1 MYDIDRFT
9 GTVLPDYFCVGFD
22 SLMRA
27 TTGKQQEQT
36 HERSQQYMPAYPV
49 HNSNQHSLQLK
60 NLHPVIPVSPITD
73 VHPSEVRLVN
83 QLIIGQVLAD
93 IFK

>member
-1 MYDIDRFT
+1 MYDVDRFA
-9 GTVLPDYFCVGFD
+9 GTVLPDYFRVGLD

-27 TTGKQQEQT
+27 ATGKQQEQT
-36 HERSQQYMPAYPV
+36 HERSQQYMSAYPV

>member
-9 GTVLPDYFCVGFD
+9 RAVLPDYFCVGFD
-22 SLMRA
+22 SLMRTA
-27 TTGKQQEQT
+27 TGKQQEQT
-36 HERSQQYMPAYPV
+36 HEGSQQYMPAYPV

>member
-1 MYDIDRFT
+1 
-9 GTVLPDYFCVGFD
+9 
-22 SLMRA
+22 
-27 TTGKQQEQT
+27 
-36 HERSQQYMPAYPV
+36 MPAYPV